1 MSANAPKTPAS
12 RPFVPILLGTEIAGY
27 GMARAFYE
35 RYGAR
40 SVVYGTFPLTP
51 TSHSKFI
58 EVRIDPEFS
67 DPDHFVEVLNAD
79 AERYRGKVALVVP
92 CGDDYA
98 LLLARVKHRLDPVYA
113 CVCPEPEVIEAL
125 LDKAAF
131 YGQCEKTGVSHP
143 ATVAISG
150 PEVPELP
157 FGSPYVLKPADPAA
171 YRAHPF
177 EGQKKAY
184 VLSDRAQLERTARLV
199 YEAGYPGQMIVQDF
213 VPGDDDRMRVV
224 NGYVRED
231 GTVTL
236 IALGHPLLEDYSP
249 MAIGNYAAILS
260 YGDDGIYDMVEK
272 FMRGI
277 PYRGFFN
284 IDMKYDERDGSY
296 RLFEVNPRAGR
307 SSFFATLAG
316 HNLAQYAVDDFVDGG
331 RLEPVRAFD
340 EVLWLGIPRSVF
352 RRYTPDSADK
362 RRALE
367 LISQG
372 KVGTTLFGAGDRDP
386 RRLVAMGKLWLR
398 YVDDYRRYFGDREL
412 DA

>member
-1 MSANAPKTPAS
+1 MTANLSKIPAS

-35 RYGAR
+35 RYGVT

-58 EVRIDPEFS
+58 EVRIDPDLT
-67 DPDHFVEVLNAD
+67 DPDRLVEVLNAD
-79 AERYRGKVALVVP
+79 AGRYAGKVALVVP

-98 LLLARVKHRLDPVYA
+98 LLLARVKHRLDPAYA
-113 CVCPEPEVIEAL
+113 CVCPEPEVIEGL
-125 LDKAAF
+125 LDKASF
-131 YGQCEKTGVSHP
+131 YEQCERTGVAHP
-143 ATVAISG
+143 RTVAISG

-157 FGSPYVLKPADPAA
+157 FGAPYVLKPSDPAA

-184 VLSDRAQLERTARLV
+184 VLADRAQLERTAALV
-199 YEAGYPGQMIVQDF
+199 YEAGYPGKMIVQDF
-213 VPGDDDRMRVV
+213 IPGDDDRMRVV
-224 NGYVRED
+224 NGYVRGD
-231 GTVTL
+231 GTVSL
-236 IALGHPLLEDYSP
+236 VALGHPLLEDYSP

-260 YGDDGIYDMVEK
+260 YGDDDIYDMVER
-272 FMRGI
+272 FMHGI

-316 HNLAQYAVDDFVDGG
+316 HNLAQYAVDDFIDGG
-331 RLEPVRAFD
+331 VLEPVRAFD

-352 RRYTPDSADK
+352 RRYTPDSPDK

-367 LISQG
+367 LMREG
-372 KVGTTLFGAGDRDP
+372 RVGTTLFGAGDRNP

-398 YVDDYRRYFGDREL
+398 YVDDYRRYFGNREL

>member
-1 MSANAPKTPAS
+1 MTEQPASAS
-12 RPFVPILLGTEIAGY
+12 RPFVPVLLGTEIAGY

-35 RYGAR
+35 RYGVT
-40 SVVYGTFPLTP
+40 SLVYGTFPLTP
-51 TSHSKFI
+51 TAHSRFI
-58 EVRIDPEFS
+58 DVRIDP
-67 DPDHFVEVLNAD
+67 DLMNPDRLVEVLNAD
-79 AERYRGKVALVVP
+79 APRHDGKVALVVP

-98 LLLARVKHRLDPVYA
+98 LLLAHVMDRLDPVYA
-113 CVCPEPEVIEAL
+113 CACPRADVIESL
-125 LDKAAF
+125 LDKASF
-131 YGQCEKTGVSHP
+131 YRQCEASGVSHP
-143 ATVAISG
+143 ATVTISG

-157 FGSPYVLKPADPAA
+157 FGSPYVLKPADSAA

-184 VLSDRAQLERTARLV
+184 VLADRAQLERTARLV
-199 YEAGYPGQMIVQDF
+199 YEAGYPGEMIVQDF
-213 VPGDDDRMRVV
+213 VPGGDDRMRVV
-224 NGYVRED
+224 NGYVRGD

-236 IALGHPLLEDYSP
+236 VALGHPLLEDYSP

-260 YGDDGIYDMVEK
+260 YGDDAVYDMVER
-272 FMRGI
+272 FIRGI

-331 RLEPVRAFD
+331 VLEPVRAFD
-340 EVLWLGIPRSVF
+340 EVLWLGVPRSVF
-352 RRYTPDSADK
+352 RRYTPDSPEK

-367 LISQG
+367 LIRQG
-372 KVGTTLFGAGDRDP
+372 RVGTTLFGAGDNDP